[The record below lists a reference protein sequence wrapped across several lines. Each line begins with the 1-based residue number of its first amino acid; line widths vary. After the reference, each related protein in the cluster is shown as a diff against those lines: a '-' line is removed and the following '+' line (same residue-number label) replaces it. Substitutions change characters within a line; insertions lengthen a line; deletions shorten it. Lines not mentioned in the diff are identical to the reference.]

1 MQNFFILLC
10 CLKGILTLVL
20 KFWQEFVQDGHFTTV
35 FKQMF
40 VSGVGRTCGENE
52 ENKELEFMTTTND
65 KI

>member
-40 VSGVGRTCGENE
+40 VSGVGRTCVKMKKTKN
-52 ENKELEFMTTTND
+52 LSSS
-65 KI
+65 

>member
-1 MQNFFILLC
+1 MQKKLIFLC

-40 VSGVGRTCGENE
+40 VSGVGRTCV
-52 ENKELEFMTTTND
+52 KMKTTKNLS
-65 KI
+65 